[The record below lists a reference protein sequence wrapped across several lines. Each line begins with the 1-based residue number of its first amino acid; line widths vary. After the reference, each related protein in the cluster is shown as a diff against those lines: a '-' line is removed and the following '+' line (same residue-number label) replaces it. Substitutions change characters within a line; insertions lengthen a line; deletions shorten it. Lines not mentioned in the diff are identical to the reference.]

1 MGQVVSVFPG
11 RDGIVRVCEVKVN
24 GKLYKR
30 AVRSLIHLGVEPM
43 NLDGSEKQ
51 SSVAFSLDSLM
62 W

>member
-1 MGQVVSVFPG
+1 MSVFPG

-30 AVRSLIHLGVEPM
+30 AVRILIPLDVEPL
-43 NLDGSEKQ
+43 NLDGLEQQ
-51 SSVAFSLDSLM
+51 SSVAVSLDSLM